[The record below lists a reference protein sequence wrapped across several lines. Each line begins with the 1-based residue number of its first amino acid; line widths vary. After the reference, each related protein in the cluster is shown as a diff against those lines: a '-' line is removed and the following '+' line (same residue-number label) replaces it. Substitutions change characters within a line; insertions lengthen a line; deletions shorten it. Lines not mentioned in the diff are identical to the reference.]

1 VKTPILV
8 AVAVVAMLIVGA
20 LSLSYVFTFS
30 PNVEITSFNTT
41 KTSSGS
47 SLGVVNVWF
56 ILNLTNI
63 GRGDVENLTVT
74 FSTNTTIESN
84 KQLAYINSTS
94 PYDHIADFKM
104 GESCPLGDLR
114 TGEAKEFMFYWAV
127 RVGSYA
133 PPLTATVKS
142 NQAILDQETATIP
155 PIPNVKITNFAY
167 LGKWHGTTLGGAI
180 DLFSL
185 SYTNL
190 GTIDVE
196 GLTVTLNT
204 TKTNEKEKDSPYPT
218 PKPIPGYNTTVFL
231 DEYLNGETYTL
242 ESLKAG
248 ETKTLEKTYF
258 MFGAY
263 NSVKPFA
270 LTALLKFN
278 DTILDQ
284 AIIMIPISIAA

>member
-1 VKTPILV
+1 MNTKIL
-8 AVAVVAMLIVGA
+8 VAVVAMLIVGA
-20 LSLSYVFTFS
+20 LFLNYLLTSN
-30 PNVEITSFNTT
+30 PHVEITSFNTT
-41 KTSSGS
+41 RTSSGS

-56 ILNLTNI
+56 VLNLTNI

-74 FSTNTTIESN
+74 FSTNTTIEIN
-84 KQLAYINSTS
+84 KQLVYINSTS
-94 PYDHIADFKM
+94 PHDHIADFEM
-104 GESCPLGDLR
+104 GESYLLGGLR
-114 TGEAKEFMFYWAV
+114 TGEAKEFMFYLAV
-127 RVGSYA
+127 SVGSYA
-133 PPLTATVKS
+133 PSLTATVKS

-155 PIPNVKITNFAY
+155 PIPNVKITNFIY

-190 GTIDVE
+190 GTIDVAD
-196 GLTVTLNT
+196 LTVTLNT
-204 TKTNEKEKDSPYPT
+204 TKTNEKDKDSPYPT

-242 ESLKAG
+242 ESLTAG

-270 LTALLKFN
+270 LTAILKFN

-284 AIIMIPISIAA
+284 AIIMIPLSIAA